1 MPTNDSTYTQS
12 LLSKQT
18 FLARNFFSDCSFN
31 IPTKYVLQAEVAV
44 AGRIECDADARLNPK
59 SVVLQGTWEQSL
71 SQAVPVDLDKSV
83 YIISFIHSFHL

>member
-1 MPTNDSTYTQS
+1 M
-12 LLSKQT
+12 
-18 FLARNFFSDCSFN
+18 
-31 IPTKYVLQAEVAV
+31 